1 MGIQNG
7 TKQRRG
13 FAKKIT
19 LMSVIPVVILG
30 VILAVYSTVQSYVI
44 LSGEFSEEVLSLS
57 SSYGT
62 AVENRIA
69 RLEESFNIIVMEPD
83 IVNESLPIEDRKA
96 ILEKAAGMTMFNDF
110 SISYADGTTYNNTDI
125 SSREYFQY
133 SMRNRSNYISSPVV
147 RLTDNSITIMMGQY
161 FNSDGRDYLAY
172 GGMNVDVFNDV
183 IYDVDDGDGSICFII
198 DKNGQIISTS
208 SEEKLPLMTELSA
221 AGTNEKFRALSGMLN
236 RFMSGENGTIKGK
249 LNGKEYIYG
258 YVPIASDEGWTIIVG
273 TPTDSIIATI
283 VRTAIISAAI
293 LLISML
299 IIIPL
304 ITGTV
309 RKICAPITE
318 SSNRLQLFAQ
328 GNVSAPAPICN
339 TNDEIQQ
346 MTESMGDMITAISG
360 YIRDIHFVLSAISDG
375 DLTVTPTA
383 DFRGEFLD
391 IKNSM
396 NMILDS
402 LNRTMNEVGT
412 SAAEVKDGAAQLA
425 DGSANLSQGAIQQA
439 ADVDRIT
446 NTVSDIA
453 VKTEQNNN
461 NVKKAL
467 ESSQATNDKAQDSQ
481 QCMDDLMQAI
491 SEIEQSSREIGNII
505 NVISDISFQTNILA
519 INASIEAA
527 RAGEA
532 GKGFAVV
539 ANEVANL
546 ATKSS
551 EATQQSGD
559 LINRSISLV
568 NKGVEL
574 ARKTAA
580 SLDGIVSGVAE
591 VSAAMNEIAEAS
603 DTQAAAVEEISEG
616 IRSVDSAIHNTTAT
630 AEQSA
635 AESEELSA
643 LALTLSNAV
652 SRFKCIKE

>member
-1 MGIQNG
+1 
-7 TKQRRG
+7 
-13 FAKKIT
+13 
-19 LMSVIPVVILG
+19 MSVIPVVILG